1 MAVNPGTSN
10 HVVDFG
16 AVAHTLVENLNKEQ
30 LLNFISA
37 IATQLAN
44 YSDQKDADLQ
54 NQITALQQQLQE
66 VYKKAEILDKFELG
80 QVEEAIKEALQNLDA
95 LGLFDSLCLSVNGQ
109 NSKLSDFVQSLI
121 TFQNKTPQN
130 ISFVKDPSTNE
141 ITALNITLLDG
152 STVNLPVQKEDI
164 KDDNNNIIGVRFY
177 GTTDKWVPGLTVSF
191 EVIADKVDDKYNFSF
206 GNIVLTTYE
215 LKEYTNP
222 VLSVQLTTCTPGTP
236 ESTTPDLNK
245 DGTIGTPST
254 STADNS
260 STTDT
265 TSSDNTSTTAS
276 GDNAT
281 ASDV

>member
-66 VYKKAEILDKFELG
+66 VYQKAQILEDFELG
-80 QVEEAIKEALQNLDA
+80 QVEEAIKQALQNLDA
-95 LGLFDSLCLSVNGQ
+95 LGLFESLCLSVNGQ

-121 TFQNKTPQN
+121 TFQNKSPKS
-130 ISFVKDPSTNE
+130 IAFVRDPSTNE
-141 ITALNITLLDG
+141 ITALNVTLLDD
-152 STVNLPVQKEDI
+152 STVSIPVQKEDI
-164 KDDNNNIIGVRFY
+164 KDDNDNVIGVRFY
-177 GTTDKWVPGLTVSF
+177 GSTDQWVPGLTVSF
-191 EVIADKVDDKYNFSF
+191 EVIADKVDDTYNFSF
-206 GNIVLTTYE
+206 GTITLTNYE
-215 LKEYTNP
+215 LREYSNP

-236 ESTTPDLNK
+236 ESATPDLNQ
-245 DGTIGTPST
+245 DGTIGTPQT
-254 STADNS
+254 NS
-260 STTDT
+260 DQQ
-265 TSSDNTSTTAS
+265 SDSNS
-276 GDNAT
+276 GDEAT
-281 ASDV
+281 GGDV